1 MDIEVFEERHGE
13 VLVLV
18 PVGRLDSDRAHAF
31 ESLVMDRIRM
41 RECHLVVDFGRL
53 EFISSSGLRVL
64 PLAAKALKAANRS
77 LVLCSMK
84 EHIALV
90 FQISGFSQVDS
101 GEAVPGSGRRRCIL
115 CRNQP
120 ARVVRPVCPARA
132 HTSPYR
138 GVTHRSA

>member
-31 ESLVMDRIRM
+31 ETLVMDRIRM

-90 FQISGFSQVDS
+90 FQISGFSQVIPVRQS
-101 GEAVPGSGRRRCIL
+101 REAAVADASCAGINPPGS
-115 CRNQP
+115 
-120 ARVVRPVCPARA
+120 
-132 HTSPYR
+132 
-138 GVTHRSA
+138 